1 MGQVRRSVH
10 KGMQEIGYKEK
21 REDFRNL
28 RNSVEEVVT
37 EIRN

>member
-21 REDFRNL
+21 REDFMNL
-28 RNSVEEVVT
+28 RKEGVREEKGKRT
-37 EIRN
+37 